1 MKRVSEMQFIH
12 MVFNMGCKRK
22 KLEYDL
28 MTALEG
34 LKVAA
39 SRIKELEAK
48 VAEYER
54 DTIIR
59 LNGGTYDVLEEEEE
73 E

>member
-1 MKRVSEMQFIH
+1 
-12 MVFNMGCKRK
+12 MGFKRK

-73 E
+73 

>member
-1 MKRVSEMQFIH
+1 
-12 MVFNMGCKRK
+12 MGFKRK
-22 KLEYDL
+22 KLEADL
-28 MTALEG
+28 KIAQE
-34 LKVAA
+34 
-39 SRIKELEAK
+39 RIKELEAK
-48 VAEYER
+48 VAEYEL

>member
-1 MKRVSEMQFIH
+1 
-12 MVFNMGCKRK
+12 MGFKRK

-28 MTALEG
+28 MTAVKALE
-34 LKVAA
+34 VAA

-54 DTIIR
+54 DRIIE

>member
-1 MKRVSEMQFIH
+1 MQFIH
-12 MVFNMGCKRK
+12 TVFNMGFKRK
-22 KLEYDL
+22 KLEADL
-28 MTALEG
+28 KIAQE
-34 LKVAA
+34 
-39 SRIKELEAK
+39 RIKELEAK
-48 VAEYER
+48 VAEYEL

>member
-1 MKRVSEMQFIH
+1 MQFIH
-12 MVFNMGCKRK
+12 MVFNMGFKRK

-28 MTALEG
+28 MTAVKALE
-34 LKVAA
+34 VAA

-54 DTIIR
+54 DRIIE

>member
-12 MVFNMGCKRK
+12 TVFNMGFKRK

-28 MTALEG
+28 MTAVKALE
-34 LKVAA
+34 VAA

-54 DTIIR
+54 DRIIE